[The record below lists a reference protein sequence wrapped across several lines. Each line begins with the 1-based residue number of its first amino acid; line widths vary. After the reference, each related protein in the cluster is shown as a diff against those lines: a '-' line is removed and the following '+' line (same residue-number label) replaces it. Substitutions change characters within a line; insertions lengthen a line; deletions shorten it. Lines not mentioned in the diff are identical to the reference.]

1 MDPPVKR
8 IFVLGG
14 GGGRGACQV
23 GMLRA
28 LIEAD
33 MTADAVVGV
42 SVGALNGA
50 VYAQRPT
57 LDAVE
62 SLARLWA
69 TLDKDALFP
78 RRRFGNTWRYAQK
91 GTSVFPAQGL
101 LHLIQEHVKVFDL
114 TETEIPLHVL
124 AAKYSNGA
132 EVWFDHGPPAV
143 ALYASAALPG
153 VFPPLVVDGEAL
165 VDGGIVDDAPIGHA
179 IELGASEIYMLLCGT
194 SYVHLPPPQRPLEA
208 LMRTVAHTKASRFRA
223 EVARIPVGTKF
234 ILLDCPEASGV
245 EALDFTKKDELLD
258 AGYVRAKAILR
269 GEIVVDPL
277 SEPAQE
283 ASPAAAPPLI
293 LRASPLEAYEAPPRR
308 GPCY

>member
-1 MDPPVKR
+1 
-8 IFVLGG
+8 
-14 GGGRGACQV
+14 
-23 GMLRA
+23 MLKA
-28 LIEAD
+28 LIEAHI
-33 MTADAVVGV
+33 TADAVVGV

-50 VYAQRPT
+50 VYAQHPT

-101 LHLIQEHVKVFDL
+101 LHLIQQHVEVSDL
-114 TETEIPLHVL
+114 ADVEIPLHVL

-153 VFPPLVVDGEAL
+153 VFPPLVIDGETL
-165 VDGGIVDDAPIGHA
+165 VDGGIVDDVPIGRA
-179 IELGASEIYMLLCGT
+179 LELGATEIYVLLCGT

-208 LMRTVAHTKASRFRA
+208 LMRTVAHTKAARFRA
-223 EVARIPVGTKF
+223 DVARLPQGTRL

-245 EALDFTKKDELLD
+245 EALDFSKKDALLE
-258 AGYVRAKAILR
+258 AGYVRAQAILT
-269 GEIVVDPL
+269 GEITVDPL
-277 SEPAQE
+277 SEPTRT
-283 ASPAAAPPLI
+283 APFA
-293 LRASPLEAYEAPPRR
+293 ASPLVLTASQPEAHDSQPKDALPLQPS
-308 GPCY
+308 